1 MAANKILN
9 IQPIALTATL
19 TTNILNCGV
28 TSMSGPVGLTIG
40 QPYMVLRHV
49 RVSNKTGTAATFS
62 LWKGATGGNVA
73 GTEFIGTAIS
83 VPANTGVD
91 YYGIWRFDSGDFLVG
106 GAGTAT
112 ALTLTADGEI
122 GISG

>member
-28 TSMSGPVGLTIG
+28 TSLAGPVGLTVG
-40 QPYMVLRHV
+40 QPYMILRHV
-49 RVSNKTGTAATFS
+49 RISNKTGSAVTFS
-62 LWKGATGGNVA
+62 LWKGLTGANTA

-91 YYGIWRFDSGDFLVG
+91 YYGIWRFDSTDFLVG

-112 ALTLTADGEI
+112 ALTLTPDGEI